1 MYAKDKHKRTPL
13 MYACAVDCVGAATL
27 LIQASC
33 GSVSQKQV
41 ATEQAKQD
49 EGGGKKRKRNEQ
61 EHAKQRSDNEQECT
75 SSSSGGS
82 GGSGGSGDLE
92 DEYTVDTSASL
103 FGLELV
109 HVVDSSG
116 VRIMYDCSLSDM
128 RVMEQLLLSV
138 GTRATV
144 VSCEQ

>member
-1 MYAKDKHKRTPL
+1 LDLQHELHRTPHEL
-13 MYACAVDCVGAATL
+13 RRNTTTTAN
-27 LIQASC
+27 
-33 GSVSQKQV
+33 
-41 ATEQAKQD
+41 
-49 EGGGKKRKRNEQ
+49 GGG
-61 EHAKQRSDNEQECT
+61 
-75 SSSSGGS
+75 G

>member
-1 MYAKDKHKRTPL
+1 LDLQHELHRTPHEL
-13 MYACAVDCVGAATL
+13 RRNTTTTA
-27 LIQASC
+27 
-33 GSVSQKQV
+33 
-41 ATEQAKQD
+41 
-49 EGGGKKRKRNEQ
+49 GG
-61 EHAKQRSDNEQECT
+61 
-75 SSSSGGS
+75 GGS
-82 GGSGGSGDLE
+82 GGSGGGGDLE